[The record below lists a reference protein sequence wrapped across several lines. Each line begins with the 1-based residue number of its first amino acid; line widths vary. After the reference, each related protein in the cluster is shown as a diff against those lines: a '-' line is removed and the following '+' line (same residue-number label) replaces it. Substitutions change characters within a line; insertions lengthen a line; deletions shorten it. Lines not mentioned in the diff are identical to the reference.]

1 MMISNYL
8 KTAVRN
14 LWKHRGYSLINLL
27 GLSIGMACCI
37 LIVAWVTNELSFDRF
52 HNKADRIYRLG
63 LEADLGTHLK
73 APITNGPAGPAIV
86 EQYPEVLNA
95 VRITGPEN
103 VPAKYEDLQFTEENV
118 TYADQDFF
126 QIFSFPLLQGN
137 PATVLETANTVVI
150 AEAMVPKYFDNVDP
164 IGKIITIGGI
174 DYTVTGIM
182 ADFPRNSQL
191 QFNMLCSFETLAKLS
206 PPRVEEW
213 MAFSMGTYLLLAEN
227 VDVAALEAKF
237 PELVDAHLGPIM
249 QAIGGTIE
257 FWLQPMTDVHL
268 HSDMAIDLDNN
279 GNIIYIYLF
288 SGVALLVLLMA
299 CFNFI
304 NLSTALAALRA
315 KEVGIRKTLGAN
327 RKQLMIQFLSESVVL
342 SLLAIVLTVLLL
354 ETFSANIQ
362 TLSAY
367 TLDIPYFK
375 LWWLIPALL
384 GLAILTG
391 LLAGAYPAF
400 FLSTFEPNEIL
411 GSKLKRG
418 AANSRLRQ
426 ILVVFQFAITIM
438 LLIGTSTIVRQIN
451 YINNKSMGFSKD
463 NILFI
468 TDTDQPGIPPIQL
481 LRDEFSR
488 VPGVSQAA
496 AATHLPSIGIHK
508 SIFLPEGFAQE
519 DAQTMDFISIDAN
532 YLAALDM
539 KLTSGRNF
547 SADLATDSSSAC
559 MINVTAAQRFGWDK
573 PIGKKFHFNN
583 LPGSDE
589 EPYTMSVIGVIED
602 FHMASLHE
610 QIEPLFVQYDPSEW
624 RTLTLKLN
632 PTNTSATLQRL
643 QEKWLTLVPDRP
655 FDYIFL
661 DDRLEEIYQ
670 QEQELRS
677 LTLAFSVLAIFIGCL
692 GLFGM
697 SSFTATNRTKE
708 IGIRKVLGASVPT
721 IVRLLS
727 LETITLILIASLVTY
742 PIAWYAMSN
751 WLETFAFR
759 VPFNWLIP
767 VLISAGTIVLAIFTV
782 SYQSIKA
789 ALANPVKSLRYE

>member
-1 MMISNYL
+1 MMFRNYL
-8 KTAVRN
+8 KTTFRN
-14 LWKHRGYSLINLL
+14 LWKRKVHSVINLL
-27 GLSIGMACCI
+27 GLSVGMASFI
-37 LIVAWVTNELSFDRF
+37 LIVAWVANELSFDRF
-52 HNKADRIYRLG
+52 HTKADRIYRLC

-73 APITNGPAGPAIV
+73 APITNGPAGPAIA
-86 EQYPEVLNA
+86 ELYPGVLNA
-95 VRITGPEN
+95 VRITGPDN
-103 VPAKYEDLQFTEENV
+103 VAVKYEDRQFSEENI

-126 QIFSFPLLQGN
+126 QVFSFPLLQGN
-137 PATVLETANTVVI
+137 PATVLEAVNTVVI
-150 AEAMVPKYFDNVDP
+150 AEAMVSKYFDDIDP
-164 IGKIITIGGI
+164 IGKIIKVGGV

-191 QFNMLCSFETLAKLS
+191 QLNMLCSFETLAKLN
-206 PPRVEEW
+206 PQRVEEW

-227 VDVAALEAKF
+227 VDPEALEAKF

-249 QAIGGTIE
+249 KAIGGSIE

-268 HSDMAIDLDNN
+268 YSDMAIDVDNN
-279 GNIIYIYLF
+279 GNIVYIYLF
-288 SGVALLVLLMA
+288 SAVALLVLLMA

-315 KEVGIRKTLGAN
+315 KEVGIRKTLGAD
-327 RKQLMIQFLSESVVL
+327 RKQLMVQFLSESVVL
-342 SLLAIVLTVLLL
+342 SLLAIILTILLL
-354 ETFSANIQ
+354 ETFSGNIQ

-367 TLDIPYFK
+367 NMDLPYFQ

-384 GLAILTG
+384 SLALLTG

-400 FLSTFEPNEIL
+400 YLSAYEPNEIL
-411 GSKLKRG
+411 GSNLKRG

-426 ILVVFQFAITIM
+426 ILVVFQFATTIM
-438 LLIGTSTIVRQIN
+438 LLIGTATIVRQIN
-451 YINNKSMGFSKD
+451 YVNNKPMGFSKD

-488 VPGVSQAA
+488 VPGVSEATAA
-496 AATHLPSIGIHK
+496 SHLPSIGVHK
-508 SIFLPEGFAQE
+508 SIFLPEGFAPE
-519 DAQTMDFISIDAN
+519 ETQTMDFISIDAN
-532 YLAALDM
+532 YMAALDM
-539 KLTSGRNF
+539 KLASGRNF

-559 MINVTAAQRFGWDK
+559 MINVTAAQRFGWDE

-583 LPGSDE
+583 MPGSDE

-610 QIEPLFVQYDPSEW
+610 QIEPLFVQYDPGNW
-624 RTLTLKLN
+624 QTLTLKLN
-632 PTNTSATLQRL
+632 LVSTSETLQQL
-643 QEKWLTLVPDRP
+643 QEKWQTMVPDRP

-661 DDRLEEIYQ
+661 DDRLEESYQ

-677 LTLAFSVLAIFIGCL
+677 LTLAFSVLAIFIGGL

-708 IGIRKVLGASVPT
+708 IGIRKVLGATVLT

-727 LETITLILIASLVTY
+727 LETIALILIASLVAY

-759 VPFNWLIP
+759 VEFNWLIP
-767 VLISAGTIVLAIFTV
+767 LLVTSGTLLLAIVTV

-789 ALANPVKSLRYE
+789 AQANPVKSLRYE

>member
-391 LLAGAYPAF
+391 LFAGAYPAF

-426 ILVVFQFAITIM
+426 ILVVSQFAITIM

-632 PTNTSATLQRL
+632 PANTSATLQRL

-727 LETITLILIASLVTY
+727 LETIALILIASLVAY

>member
-1 MMISNYL
+1 MISNYL

-14 LWKHRGYSLINLL
+14 LWKHRGHSLINLL

-52 HNKADRIYRLG
+52 HSKADRIYRLG

-86 EQYPEVLNA
+86 ELYPEVLNA

-103 VPAKYEDLQFTEENV
+103 VPAKYEDRQFTEENV
-118 TYADQDFF
+118 TYADWDFF
-126 QIFSFPLLQGN
+126 QVFSFPLLQGN

-150 AEAMVPKYFDNVDP
+150 AEAMVPKYFDNIDP
-164 IGKIITIGGI
+164 IGKIIKIGGI
-174 DYTVTGIM
+174 DYTITGIM

-213 MAFSMGTYLLLAEN
+213 MSFSMGTYLLLAEN
-227 VDVAALEAKF
+227 TNPETLEAKF

-279 GNIIYIYLF
+279 GNIVYIYLF

-315 KEVGIRKTLGAN
+315 KEVGIRKTLGAD

-342 SLLAIVLTVLLL
+342 SLLAIVLTVFLL

-367 TLDIPYFK
+367 TLDLPYFK

-400 FLSTFEPNEIL
+400 FLSAFEPNEIL

-426 ILVVFQFAITIM
+426 ILIVSQFAITIM
-438 LLIGTSTIVRQIN
+438 LLIGTATIVRQIN
-451 YINNKSMGFSKD
+451 YINNKPMGFSKD

-468 TDTDQPGIPPIQL
+468 TDTNQPGIPPIQL

-488 VPGVSQAA
+488 VPEVTHATAA
-496 AATHLPSIGIHK
+496 SHLPSVGIHK

-519 DAQTMDFISIDAN
+519 DAQTMDNLSIDAN
-532 YLAALDM
+532 FLAALDM
-539 KLTSGRNF
+539 KLASGRNF
-547 SADLATDSSSAC
+547 SPDLASDSSAAC
-559 MINVTAAQRFGWDK
+559 MINITAARRFGWDE

-583 LPGSDE
+583 MPGSDE
-589 EPYTMSVIGVIED
+589 EPYTISVIGVIED

-624 RTLTLKLN
+624 HTLTLKLN
-632 PTNTSATLQRL
+632 PANTSTTLQRL
-643 QEKWLTLVPDRP
+643 QEKWQTLVPDRP

-661 DDRLEEIYQ
+661 DDRLEESYQ
-670 QEQELRS
+670 QEQELKQLSTSFS
-677 LTLAFSVLAIFIGCL
+677 LLAIFIGCL

-708 IGIRKVLGASVPT
+708 IGIRKVLGASVPA

-727 LETITLILIASLVTY
+727 VETIILILLASLIAY
-742 PIAWYAMSN
+742 PIAWYAMDN
-751 WLETFAFR
+751 WLDTFAFR
-759 VPFNWLIP
+759 VSFNWLVP
-767 VLISAGTIVLAIFTV
+767 VLITAGTLLLAIVTV

-789 ALANPVKSLRYE
+789 ALANPIKSLRYE

>member
-103 VPAKYEDLQFTEENV
+103 VPAKYEDRQFTEENV
-118 TYADQDFF
+118 TYADRDFF
-126 QIFSFPLLQGN
+126 QVFSFPLLQGN

-354 ETFSANIQ
+354 ETFSTNIQ

-539 KLTSGRNF
+539 KLASGRNF

-727 LETITLILIASLVTY
+727 LETIALILIASLVAY

>member
-1 MMISNYL
+1 MISNYL
-8 KTAVRN
+8 KIAVRN
-14 LWKHRGYSLINLL
+14 LWKHRGHSLINLL

-52 HNKADRIYRLG
+52 HSKADWIYRLG

-103 VPAKYEDLQFTEENV
+103 VPAKYEDRQFSEENV
-118 TYADQDFF
+118 TYADRDFF
-126 QIFSFPLLQGN
+126 QVFSFPLLQGN

-150 AEAMVPKYFDNVDP
+150 AEAIVPKYFDNIDP
-164 IGKIITIGGI
+164 IGKIIKIGGI

-206 PPRVEEW
+206 PQRVEEW

-249 QAIGGTIE
+249 QAIGGSIE
-257 FWLQPMTDVHL
+257 FWLQSMTDVHL

-279 GNIIYIYLF
+279 GNIVYIYLF
-288 SGVALLVLLMA
+288 SGIALLVLLMA

-354 ETFSANIQ
+354 ETYSANIQ

-367 TLDIPYFK
+367 TLDLPYFK

-384 GLAILTG
+384 GLALLTG
-391 LLAGAYPAF
+391 LLAGAYPALY
-400 FLSTFEPNEIL
+400 LSAYEPNEIL

-426 ILVVFQFAITIM
+426 ILVVSQFAITIM
-438 LLIGTSTIVRQIN
+438 LLIGTSIIVRQIN
-451 YINNKSMGFSKD
+451 YINNKPMGFSKD

-488 VPGVSQAA
+488 VPGVTHATAA
-496 AATHLPSIGIHK
+496 SHLPSVGIHK

-519 DAQTMDFISIDAN
+519 EAQTMDNISIDAN

-539 KLTSGRNF
+539 KLASGRNF
-547 SADLATDSSSAC
+547 SADLASDSSTAC
-559 MINVTAAQRFGWDK
+559 MINVTAARRFGWDE

-583 LPGSDE
+583 MPGRDE

-610 QIEPLFVQYDPSEW
+610 KIEPLFVQYDPSQW
-624 RTLTLKLN
+624 HTLTLKLN
-632 PTNTSATLQRL
+632 PANTSATLQRL
-643 QEKWLTLVPDRP
+643 QKKWLTLVPDRP

-661 DDRLEEIYQ
+661 DDRLEESYQ

-697 SSFTATNRTKE
+697 SSFTATSRTKE

-721 IVRLLS
+721 IFKLLS
-727 LETITLILIASLVTY
+727 LETIALILIASLVAY

-767 VLISAGTIVLAIFTV
+767 VLISAGTVVLAIFTV